1 MPYTTEQKAKV
12 VGMYTMDPKPK
23 QIAEKT
29 GIRVNSVKTILRR
42 HRLTGSAE
50 TPQRPGRPTKL
61 TERDVRS
68 LINYTK
74 KTRRASLQ
82 EITNNCP
89 IKVTPRTIRKILNGQ
104 GIYNRIARKKP
115 FLSSRHKTDRLE
127 FAKEY
132 KDWSIKQWKQVIRS
146 DESS

>member
-29 GIRVNSVKTILRR
+29 GIPVNSVKTILRR

-61 TERDVRS
+61 TERGVRS

-74 KTRRASLQ
+74 KTDGPHYKRS
-82 EITNNCP
+82 P
-89 IKVTPRTIRKILNGQ
+89 TIAPLKSHLEQ
-104 GIYNRIARKKP
+104 FAR
-115 FLSSRHKTDRLE
+115 F
-127 FAKEY
+127 
-132 KDWSIKQWKQVIRS
+132 
-146 DESS
+146 